1 MSNKQEEGPTHD
13 YSTRAETGSHS
24 ILITFSGFLANMS
37 FAHGE

>member
-1 MSNKQEEGPTHD
+1 MSNKQEEDPTHD

-24 ILITFSGFLANMS
+24 ILITFSGFLANVS